1 MADPRLQNL
10 LRWGIENSEASRATT
25 HAADS
30 TAAATTSTTNAT
42 TQGTTEVQPRTQLTP
57 EVLSALLGGPSDADL
72 MREAM
77 TALHSSE
84 TDLSAKLTAFDNFH
98 DLIEQI
104 DNANNIGPLQL
115 WDPLLKLLAA
125 DEPQLRAG
133 AAASVGAAV
142 ENNIKGQQTVY
153 DKGVLPTLVGLAK
166 EDADEGVRKKAIGA
180 LSKGVRN
187 FQPGLDQLVETLG
200 DERWV
205 GRGLKAGEMSD
216 CDLVIDG
223 LREHSKEKAQNGA

>member
-1 MADPRLQNL
+1 MSDPRLQNL
-10 LRWGIENSEASRATT
+10 LRWGIENSEATRATT
-25 HAADS
+25 HPADS
-30 TAAATTSTTNAT
+30 TAATTTSNDSTQPTNA
-42 TQGTTEVQPRTQLTP
+42 QPRTQLTP
-57 EVLSALLGGPSDADL
+57 EVLAALLGGPSDADL
-72 MREAM
+72 MRESM
-77 TALHSSE
+77 TALHSPE
-84 TDLSAKLTAFDNFH
+84 TDLAAKLTAFDNFH

-104 DNANNIGPLQL
+104 DNANNITPLQL
-115 WDPLLKLLAA
+115 WDPLLQLLAA

-142 ENNIKGQQTVY
+142 ENNVKGQQTVF
-153 DKGVLPTLVGLAK
+153 DKGVLPTLVGLAR

-187 FQPGLDQLVETLG
+187 FQPALDQVVETLG

-216 CDLVIDG
+216 CDLVIDS
-223 LREHSKEKAQNGA
+223 LREQSKQKAQNGA

>member
-1 MADPRLQNL
+1 MSDPRLQNL

-25 HAADS
+25 HADDG
-30 TAAATTSTTNAT
+30 AAPSISNGTEPATEA
-42 TQGTTEVQPRTQLTP
+42 QPRTQLTP

-72 MREAM
+72 MRESM
-77 TALHSSE
+77 TALHNPE
-84 TDLSAKLTAFDNFH
+84 VDLSAKLTAFDNFQ

-115 WDPLLKLLAA
+115 WEPLIKLLSA

-142 ENNIKGQQTVY
+142 ENNIKGQQTVCEQ
-153 DKGVLPTLVGLAK
+153 GVLPKLVGLAK
-166 EDADEGVRKKAIGA
+166 DDTDEQVRKKAIGA
-180 LSKGVRN
+180 LSKGIRN
-187 FQPGLDQLVETLG
+187 YQSGLDQVVQTLG
-200 DERWV
+200 DERWN

-216 CDLVIDG
+216 CDLIIDG
-223 LREHSKEKAQNGA
+223 LREQSKQKASA